1 MQAHL
6 KIVFILGII
15 ILLIIHW
22 FIFPLKEGFFDVGS
36 DYEALKTRLQA
47 ELGDYCATSEFVRS
61 QMQQMQKMA
70 GGSPED
76 NDKIYQD
83 VYTCKDSLASSRPSC
98 IFPNFPNMT
107 GMKYEPCS
115 TFLNLPKWSN
125 NYNTLNALIN
135 IKDDLPERIIRD
147 TEWFD
152 AVINK
157 LQNGLNAGANPPVD
171 APSMDQLN
179 QYEGF
184 ESVCSP
190 EAAAIKE
197 ALNCTLPNSSRS
209 SSISSILNISEA
221 RGVPGAI
228 GVPDIQSISI
238 EIARINELLNNPI
251 IKSSVLKCK
260 TQKLSMLKLQSDLEK
275 AKNGT
280 LYEWQ
285 KDPPKVSLPKFQGGD
300 RSQSFIFSLKQ
311 NR

>member
-1 MQAHL
+1 MQGYL
-6 KIVFILGII
+6 RILFLLGII
-15 ILLIIHW
+15 ILFTIHW
-22 FIFPLKEGFFDVGS
+22 YAFPLKEGFFDVGS
-36 DYEALKTRLQA
+36 DYENLKIRLKN

-61 QMQQMQKMA
+61 QIQQMQQMT
-70 GGSPED
+70 GGSAED
-76 NDKIYQD
+76 NNKIYED

-98 IFPNFPNMT
+98 IFPNFPNRT

-135 IKDDLPERIIRD
+135 IKNDLPERIIRE

-152 AVINK
+152 AFIKK
-157 LQNGLNAGANPPVD
+157 LQDGINAGANPPLD

-197 ALNCTLPNSSRS
+197 ALKCVLPNSSRE
-209 SSISSILNISEA
+209 SSIPDTLKI
-221 RGVPGAI
+221 PGAT
-228 GVPDIQSISI
+228 GMSAVPEIPSISI
-238 EIARINELLNNPI
+238 EIARINGLLNNPI
-251 IKSSVLKCK
+251 IKSSVSKCK
-260 TQKLSMLKLQSDLEK
+260 AQKISMLKLQSDLEK

-285 KDPPKVSLPKFQGGD
+285 KDPPKVSLPVFQGGD

-311 NR
+311 NQ